1 MMTIEQSIR
10 KDANQWGVVGSEYI
24 LRVQEDMDGGL
35 KVYLRPSD
43 RGGTTTDF
51 IISGNDIFWVSTN
64 EELINEKRKNNL
76 DKIL

>member
-24 LRVQEDMDGGL
+24 LRVQDDMDGGL

-43 RGGTTTDF
+43 RGGTTLDF

>member
-1 MMTIEQSIR
+1 MTIEETIR

-24 LRVQEDMDGGL
+24 LRVQGDLDNGL

-51 IISGNDIFWVSTN
+51 VISGNDIYWVFTS
-64 EELINEKRKNNL
+64 EELTNEKRKNNL